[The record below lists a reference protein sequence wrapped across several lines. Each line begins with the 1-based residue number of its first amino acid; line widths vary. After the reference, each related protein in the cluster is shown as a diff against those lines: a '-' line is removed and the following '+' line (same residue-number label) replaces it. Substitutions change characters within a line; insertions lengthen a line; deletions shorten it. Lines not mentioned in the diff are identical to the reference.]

1 MSVEIKWNTGDLAAV
16 YARYS
21 SHNQGEQSIEGQL
34 AEARRYAAAH
44 GYTIVQEYIDRAKTG
59 RTDNPT

>member
-1 MSVEIKWNTGDLAAV
+1 MTNAQRNGAKKNNSNNLAAV

-34 AEARRYAAAH
+34 TEARKYAAAH
-44 GYTIVQEYIDRAKTG
+44 GYTIVQGIH
-59 RTDNPT
+59 